1 MRAAPAV
8 RITAVPSPV
17 SRRLV
22 ALLASSAA
30 AMLSWWAGGWL
41 DWSARVAAGVM
52 AAAALLAWL
61 GIGAALSRRPVTLDW
76 NGRQW
81 TWLSPP
87 PAVAEAGEI
96 GVAMDL
102 GPWLLLRF
110 RRTDGPR
117 RSRWIALQR
126 AGLETH
132 WHALR
137 CALYS
142 PRPAAE
148 TGAAAAEPAPDTHD
162 RP

>member
-8 RITAVPSPV
+8 RITAVASPV
-17 SRRLV
+17 SQRLL
-22 ALLASSAA
+22 ALLAASAA
-30 AMLSWWAGGWL
+30 ALLAEWVAGWL
-41 DWSARVAAGVM
+41 DWSARAAVLVM
-52 AAAALLAWL
+52 AATALAAW
-61 GIGAALSRRPVTLDW
+61 IGVRATRSRLPVTLDW

-81 TWLSPP
+81 TWAAP
-87 PAVAEAGEI
+87 PAAAEGGEI

-110 RRTDGPR
+110 RPTLAPR
-117 RSRWIALQR
+117 RLRWIALQR
-126 AGLETH
+126 GGLEAH

-142 PRPAAE
+142 PRPAAA
-148 TGAAAAEPAPDTHD
+148 TGAAAAGPAGEPHD

>member
-1 MRAAPAV
+1 MRAAPAG
-8 RITAVPSPV
+8 RITALPSPV
-17 SRRLV
+17 SQRLV
-22 ALLASSAA
+22 ALLASSIAA
-30 AMLSWWAGGWL
+30 VLSWWAGGWL
-41 DWSARVAAGVM
+41 DWSAWAAAAVM
-52 AAAALLAWL
+52 AAAALLAWI
-61 GIGAALSRRPVTLDW
+61 GAGAALSRLPVTLDW

-81 TWLSPP
+81 TWLSL
-87 PAVAEAGEI
+87 PAVAEGGEI

-110 RRTDGPR
+110 RPTLAPR

-126 AGLETH
+126 GGLETH

-142 PRPAAE
+142 PPPAAE

>member
-1 MRAAPAV
+1 M
-8 RITAVPSPV
+8 PSPV

-22 ALLASSAA
+22 ALLASS
-30 AMLSWWAGGWL
+30 
-41 DWSARVAAGVM
+41 VAAVAVVVGRRMARLERLGGGRVT

-61 GIGAALSRRPVTLDW
+61 VTGAALSRLPVTLDW

-87 PAVAEAGEI
+87 ALAEGGEI

-110 RRTDGPR
+110 RPTLAPR
-117 RSRWIALQR
+117 RPRWIALQR

-148 TGAAAAEPAPDTHD
+148 TRRRGRAGSRRA
-162 RP
+162 

>member
-17 SRRLV
+17 SQRLV
-22 ALLASSAA
+22 ALLASSVAA
-30 AMLSWWAGGWL
+30 VLSWWAGGWL
-41 DWSARVAAGVM
+41 GWSTWAAAAVT
-52 AAAALLAWL
+52 AAAALLACL
-61 GIGAALSRRPVTLDW
+61 GTGAALSRLPVTLDW

-87 PAVAEAGEI
+87 ALAEGGEI

-110 RRTDGPR
+110 RPTLAPR
-117 RSRWIALQR
+117 RPRWIALQR

-142 PRPAAE
+142 PRHAAE
-148 TGAAAAEPAPDTHD
+148 TGFAAAEPAPDTHD